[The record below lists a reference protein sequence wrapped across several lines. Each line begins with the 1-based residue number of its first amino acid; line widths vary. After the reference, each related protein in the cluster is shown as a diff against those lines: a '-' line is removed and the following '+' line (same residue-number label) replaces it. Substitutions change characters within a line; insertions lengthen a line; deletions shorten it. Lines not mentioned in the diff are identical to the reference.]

1 MDMCSVLTAAT
12 VIDGN
17 THVLMFECICC
28 TARYFA
34 AIMERLSEL
43 QTRAALELIDQ
54 SRQSIDA
61 RLPNSKGKKSSAN
74 TSTND
79 KLGPLSNALQ
89 DLANVLQE
97 RDDLCTA
104 LAGMQQTVAK
114 LFVQLVRTM
123 HKMHIA
129 VLVRAGA
136 L

>member
-1 MDMCSVLTAAT
+1 
-12 VIDGN
+12 
-17 THVLMFECICC
+17 MFGMYLLYC
-28 TARYFA
+28 TYYFS
-34 AIMERLSEL
+34 AIMERLSDS

-89 DLANVLQE
+89 ELANVLQE

-104 LAGMQQTVAK
+104 LAGMNSRLLQHRVSSLCT
-114 LFVQLVRTM
+114 LMRT
-123 HKMHIA
+123 A
-129 VLVRAGA
+129 V
-136 L
+136 